1 MYTTFD
7 KTLVTLIMGVI
18 GVIGVLWRP
27 FDISAEV
34 VASLV
39 STLTPLIVY
48 IWPNAPNAP
57 KDPPTA

>member
-18 GVIGVLWRP
+18 GVIGVLWHP
-27 FDISAEV
+27 LGISSEV

-39 STLTPLIVY
+39 STVTPLIVY
-48 IWPNAPNAP
+48 VWPNAP
-57 KDPPTA
+57 KDPPAA